1 MCIII
6 VRKHTL
12 QYGRWITVVYAPK
25 DFPKPYYTTG
35 ETARYFNVTPHT
47 IQEWDRQG
55 KLHSQRTSTNRRAF
69 TREEI
74 IQQLQAT
81 GLYQEEQ
88 ESKHDIIYARVSTK
102 RQADQ
107 GDLDRQITSIVT
119 TQPGLTN
126 LLVLKETGSGLND
139 KRKELTKLLNLIL
152 QDKVNRV
159 YVTYKDRLT
168 RFGYNYIQTLADA
181 HNVQI
186 ITTNTEPTTSI
197 NEELVQDVMSLI
209 ASFSGR
215 LYGLRSHKNKRKI
228 DKIQEV

>member
-1 MCIII
+1 MPY
-6 VRKHTL
+6 TPSDL
-12 QYGRWITVVYAPK
+12 T
-25 DFPKPYYTTG
+25 KPYYTTG
-35 ETARYFNVTPHT
+35 QTARYFNVTPHT
-47 IQEWDRQG
+47 IQEWDRKG
-55 KLHSQRTSTNRRAF
+55 KLKSTRNKNNRRQF
-69 TREEI
+69 PREEI
-74 IQQLQAT
+74 VRLLT
-81 GLYQEEQ
+81 ENNLYHDDINP
-88 ESKHDIIYARVSTK
+88 KHDVIYARVSTK
-102 RQADQ
+102 RQANQ

-139 KRKELTKLLNLIL
+139 HRKQLTKLLNLIL
-152 QDKVNRV
+152 QNKVNRV

-168 RFGYNYIQTLADA
+168 RFGYNYIQTLATA

-186 ITTNTEPTTSI
+186 ITTNTEPNKTI
-197 NEELVQDVMSLI
+197 QEELVQDVMSLI

>member
-1 MCIII
+1 MPY
-6 VRKHTL
+6 TPSDL
-12 QYGRWITVVYAPK
+12 T
-25 DFPKPYYTTG
+25 KPYYTTG
-35 ETARYFNVTPHT
+35 QTARYFNVTPHT
-47 IQEWDRQG
+47 IQEWDRKG
-55 KLHSQRTSTNRRAF
+55 KLKSTRNKNNRRQF
-69 TREEI
+69 PREEI
-74 IQQLQAT
+74 VRLLT
-81 GLYQEEQ
+81 ENNLYHDDTNP
-88 ESKHDIIYARVSTK
+88 KHDVIYARVSTK

-139 KRKELTKLLNLIL
+139 HRKQLTKLLNLIL

-168 RFGYNYIQTLADA
+168 RFGYNYIQTLATA

-186 ITTNTEPTTSI
+186 ITTNTEPNKNI
-197 NEELVQDVMSLI
+197 QEELVQDVMSLI

>member
-1 MCIII
+1 MPY
-6 VRKHTL
+6 TPSDL
-12 QYGRWITVVYAPK
+12 T
-25 DFPKPYYTTG
+25 KPYYTTG
-35 ETARYFNVTPHT
+35 QTARYFNVTPHT
-47 IQEWDRQG
+47 IQEWDRKG
-55 KLHSQRTSTNRRAF
+55 KLKSTRNKNNRRQF
-69 TREEI
+69 PREEI
-74 IQQLQAT
+74 VRLLT
-81 GLYQEEQ
+81 ENNLYHDDTNP
-88 ESKHDIIYARVSTK
+88 KHDVIYARVSTK

-168 RFGYNYIQTLADA
+168 RFGYNYIQTLATA

-186 ITTNTEPTTSI
+186 ITTNTEPNKTI
-197 NEELVQDVMSLI
+197 QEELVQDVMSLI

-215 LYGLRSHKNKRKI
+215 LYGLRSHKNKKNS
-228 DKIQEV
+228 KTT

>member
-1 MCIII
+1 MPY
-6 VRKHTL
+6 TPSDL
-12 QYGRWITVVYAPK
+12 T
-25 DFPKPYYTTG
+25 KPYYTTG
-35 ETARYFNVTPHT
+35 QTARYFNVTPHT
-47 IQEWDRQG
+47 IQEWDRKG
-55 KLHSQRTSTNRRAF
+55 KLKSTRNKNNRRQF
-69 TREEI
+69 PREEI
-74 IQQLQAT
+74 VRLLT
-81 GLYQEEQ
+81 ENNLYHDDTNP
-88 ESKHDIIYARVSTK
+88 KHDVIYARVSTK

-126 LLVLKETGSGLND
+126 LLVLKETGSSLND
-139 KRKELTKLLNLIL
+139 HRKQLTKLLNLIL

-168 RFGYNYIQTLADA
+168 RFGYNYIQTLATA

-186 ITTNTEPTTSI
+186 ITTNTEPNKNI
-197 NEELVQDVMSLI
+197 QEELVQDVMSLI

>member
-1 MCIII
+1 MPY
-6 VRKHTL
+6 TPSDL
-12 QYGRWITVVYAPK
+12 T
-25 DFPKPYYTTG
+25 KPYYTTG
-35 ETARYFNVTPHT
+35 QTARYFNVTPHT
-47 IQEWDRQG
+47 IQEWDRKG
-55 KLHSQRTSTNRRAF
+55 KLKSTRNKNNRRQF
-69 TREEI
+69 PREEI
-74 IQQLQAT
+74 VRLLT
-81 GLYQEEQ
+81 ENNLYHDDTN
-88 ESKHDIIYARVSTK
+88 SKHDVIYARVSTK

-139 KRKELTKLLNLIL
+139 HRKQLTKLLNLIL
-152 QDKVNRV
+152 QNKVNRV

-168 RFGYNYIQTLADA
+168 RFGYNYIQTLATA

-186 ITTNTEPTTSI
+186 ITTNTEPNKTI
-197 NEELVQDVMSLI
+197 QEELVQDVMSLI

>member
-1 MCIII
+1 MPY
-6 VRKHTL
+6 TPSDL
-12 QYGRWITVVYAPK
+12 T
-25 DFPKPYYTTG
+25 KPYYTTG

-47 IQEWDRQG
+47 IQEWDRKG
-55 KLHSQRTSTNRRAF
+55 KLKSTRNKHNRRQF
-69 TREEI
+69 PREEI
-74 IQQLQAT
+74 VRLLT
-81 GLYQEEQ
+81 ENNLYHDDTN
-88 ESKHDIIYARVSTK
+88 SKHDIIYARVSTK

-168 RFGYNYIQTLADA
+168 RFGYNYIQTLATA

-186 ITTNTEPTTSI
+186 ITTNTEPNKTI
-197 NEELVQDVMSLI
+197 QEELVQDVMSLI

-215 LYGLRSHKNKRKI
+215 LYGLRSHKNKRKS
-228 DKIQEV
+228 Q

>member
-1 MCIII
+1 MPY
-6 VRKHTL
+6 TPSDL
-12 QYGRWITVVYAPK
+12 T
-25 DFPKPYYTTG
+25 KPYYTTG
-35 ETARYFNVTPHT
+35 QTARYFNVTPHT
-47 IQEWDRQG
+47 IQEWDRKG
-55 KLHSQRTSTNRRAF
+55 KLKSTRNKNNRRQF
-69 TREEI
+69 PREEI
-74 IQQLQAT
+74 VRLLT
-81 GLYQEEQ
+81 ENNLYHDDTNP
-88 ESKHDIIYARVSTK
+88 KHDVIYARVSTK

-139 KRKELTKLLNLIL
+139 HRKQLTKLLNLIL
-152 QDKVNRV
+152 QNKVNRV

-168 RFGYNYIQTLADA
+168 RFGYNYIQTLATA

-186 ITTNTEPTTSI
+186 ITTNTEPNKTI
-197 NEELVQDVMSLI
+197 QEELVQDVMSLI

>member
-1 MCIII
+1 MPY
-6 VRKHTL
+6 TPSDL
-12 QYGRWITVVYAPK
+12 T
-25 DFPKPYYTTG
+25 KPYYTTG
-35 ETARYFNVTPHT
+35 QTARYFNVTPHT

-55 KLHSQRTSTNRRAF
+55 KLKSTRNKNNRRQF
-69 TREEI
+69 PREEI
-74 IQQLQAT
+74 IRLLT
-81 GLYQEEQ
+81 ENNLYQDNTN
-88 ESKHDIIYARVSTK
+88 SKHDIIYARVSTK

-168 RFGYNYIQTLADA
+168 RFGYNYIQTLATA

-186 ITTNTEPTTSI
+186 ITTNTEPNKTI
-197 NEELVQDVMSLI
+197 QEELVQDVMSLI

-215 LYGLRSHKNKRKI
+215 LYDLRSHKNKRKI

>member
-1 MCIII
+1 MPY
-6 VRKHTL
+6 TPSDL
-12 QYGRWITVVYAPK
+12 T
-25 DFPKPYYTTG
+25 KPYYTTG
-35 ETARYFNVTPHT
+35 QTARYFNVTPHT
-47 IQEWDRQG
+47 IQEWDRKG
-55 KLHSQRTSTNRRAF
+55 KLKSTRNKNNRRQF
-69 TREEI
+69 PREEI
-74 IQQLQAT
+74 VRLLT
-81 GLYQEEQ
+81 ENNLYHDDTN
-88 ESKHDIIYARVSTK
+88 SKHDVIYARVSTK
-102 RQADQ
+102 RQANQ

-139 KRKELTKLLNLIL
+139 HRKQLTKLLNLIL
-152 QDKVNRV
+152 QNKVNRV

-168 RFGYNYIQTLADA
+168 RFGYNYIQTLATA

-186 ITTNTEPTTSI
+186 ITTNTEPNKTI
-197 NEELVQDVMSLI
+197 QEELVQDVMSLI

>member
-1 MCIII
+1 MPY
-6 VRKHTL
+6 TPSDL
-12 QYGRWITVVYAPK
+12 T
-25 DFPKPYYTTG
+25 KPYYTTG
-35 ETARYFNVTPHT
+35 QTARYFNVTPHT
-47 IQEWDRQG
+47 IQEWDRKG
-55 KLHSQRTSTNRRAF
+55 KLKSTRNKNNRRQF
-69 TREEI
+69 PREEI
-74 IQQLQAT
+74 VRLLT
-81 GLYQEEQ
+81 ENNLYHDDTNP
-88 ESKHDIIYARVSTK
+88 KHDVIYARVSTK

-139 KRKELTKLLNLIL
+139 HRKQLTKLLNLIL
-152 QDKVNRV
+152 QNKVNRV

-168 RFGYNYIQTLADA
+168 RFGYNYIQTLATA

-186 ITTNTEPTTSI
+186 ITTNTEPNKTI
-197 NEELVQDVMSLI
+197 QEELVQDVMSLI

-228 DKIQEV
+228 DRIQEV

>member
-1 MCIII
+1 MPY
-6 VRKHTL
+6 TPSDL
-12 QYGRWITVVYAPK
+12 T
-25 DFPKPYYTTG
+25 KPYYTTG
-35 ETARYFNVTPHT
+35 QTARYFNVTPHT
-47 IQEWDRQG
+47 IQEWDRKG
-55 KLHSQRTSTNRRAF
+55 KLKSTRNKNNRRQF
-69 TREEI
+69 PREEI
-74 IQQLQAT
+74 VRLLT
-81 GLYQEEQ
+81 ENNLYHDDTN
-88 ESKHDIIYARVSTK
+88 SKHDVIYARVSTK

-139 KRKELTKLLNLIL
+139 HRKQLTKLLNLIL
-152 QDKVNRV
+152 QNKVNRV

-168 RFGYNYIQTLADA
+168 RFGYNYIQTIATA

-186 ITTNTEPTTSI
+186 ITTNTEPNKTI
-197 NEELVQDVMSLI
+197 QEELVQDVMSLI

>member
-1 MCIII
+1 MPY
-6 VRKHTL
+6 TPSDL
-12 QYGRWITVVYAPK
+12 T
-25 DFPKPYYTTG
+25 KPYYTTG
-35 ETARYFNVTPHT
+35 QTARYFNVTPHT
-47 IQEWDRQG
+47 IQEWDRKG
-55 KLHSQRTSTNRRAF
+55 KLKSTRNKNNRRQF
-69 TREEI
+69 PREEI
-74 IQQLQAT
+74 VRLLT
-81 GLYQEEQ
+81 ENNLYHDDTNP
-88 ESKHDIIYARVSTK
+88 KHDVIYARVSTK

-139 KRKELTKLLNLIL
+139 HRKQLTKLLNLIL
-152 QDKVNRV
+152 QNKVNRV

-168 RFGYNYIQTLADA
+168 RFGYNYIQTLATA

-186 ITTNTEPTTSI
+186 ITTNTEPNKNI
-197 NEELVQDVMSLI
+197 QEELVQDVMNLI

>member
-1 MCIII
+1 MPY
-6 VRKHTL
+6 TPSDL
-12 QYGRWITVVYAPK
+12 T
-25 DFPKPYYTTG
+25 KPYYTTG
-35 ETARYFNVTPHT
+35 QTARYFNVTPHT
-47 IQEWDRQG
+47 IQEWDRKG
-55 KLHSQRTSTNRRAF
+55 KLKSTRNKNNRRQF
-69 TREEI
+69 PREEI
-74 IQQLQAT
+74 VRLLT
-81 GLYQEEQ
+81 ENNLYHDDTN
-88 ESKHDIIYARVSTK
+88 SKHDVIYARVSTK

-126 LLVLKETGSGLND
+126 LIVLKETGSGLND
-139 KRKELTKLLNLIL
+139 HRKQLTKLLNLIL
-152 QDKVNRV
+152 QNKVNRV

-168 RFGYNYIQTLADA
+168 RFGYNYIQTLATA

-186 ITTNTEPTTSI
+186 ITTNTEPNKTI
-197 NEELVQDVMSLI
+197 QEELVQDVMSLI

>member
-1 MCIII
+1 MPYTPSDLT
-6 VRKHTL
+6 KH
-12 QYGRWITVVYAPK
+12 
-25 DFPKPYYTTG
+25 YYTTG
-35 ETARYFNVTPHT
+35 QTARYFNVTPHT
-47 IQEWDRQG
+47 IQEWDRKG
-55 KLHSQRTSTNRRAF
+55 KLKSTRNKNNRRQF
-69 TREEI
+69 PREEI
-74 IQQLQAT
+74 VRLLT
-81 GLYQEEQ
+81 ENNLYHDDTN
-88 ESKHDIIYARVSTK
+88 SKHDVIYARVSTK

-168 RFGYNYIQTLADA
+168 RFGYNYIQTLATA

-186 ITTNTEPTTSI
+186 ITTNTEPNKTI
-197 NEELVQDVMSLI
+197 QEELVQDVMSLI

>member
-1 MCIII
+1 M
-6 VRKHTL
+6 
-12 QYGRWITVVYAPK
+12 
-25 DFPKPYYTTG
+25 
-35 ETARYFNVTPHT
+35 
-47 IQEWDRQG
+47 
-55 KLHSQRTSTNRRAF
+55 
-69 TREEI
+69 
-74 IQQLQAT
+74 
-81 GLYQEEQ
+81 
-88 ESKHDIIYARVSTK
+88 
-102 RQADQ
+102 
-107 GDLDRQITSIVT
+107 
-119 TQPGLTN
+119 
-126 LLVLKETGSGLND
+126 
-139 KRKELTKLLNLIL
+139 KLLNLIL

-168 RFGYNYIQTLADA
+168 RFGYNYIQTLAAA

>member
-1 MCIII
+1 MPY
-6 VRKHTL
+6 TPSDL
-12 QYGRWITVVYAPK
+12 T
-25 DFPKPYYTTG
+25 KPYYTTG
-35 ETARYFNVTPHT
+35 QTARYFNVTPHT
-47 IQEWDRQG
+47 IQEWDRKG
-55 KLHSQRTSTNRRAF
+55 KLKSTRNKNNRRQF
-69 TREEI
+69 PREEI
-74 IQQLQAT
+74 VRLLT
-81 GLYQEEQ
+81 ENNLYHDDTN
-88 ESKHDIIYARVSTK
+88 SKHDVIYARVSTK

-139 KRKELTKLLNLIL
+139 HRKQLTKLLNLIL
-152 QDKVNRV
+152 QNKVNRV

-168 RFGYNYIQTLADA
+168 RFGYNYIQTLATA

-186 ITTNTEPTTSI
+186 ITTNTEPNKNI
-197 NEELVQDVMSLI
+197 QEELVQDVMSLI